1 MSGKYEAA
9 RKRLRLRPWQW
20 VLLGFCV
27 LLAAVSAVSALRF
40 RVCRNTLASQNAAE
54 RWKGESELNFAQA
67 SVFLP
72 EGGGVDDP
80 ALQQLRK
87 SLDAELK
94 TAGVQLP
101 EDAGEDAK
109 LYTDGYAAPSRLSV
123 RSDRGRSADN
133 VLTYG
138 VGGNFFLFHP
148 MKLLSGAYLTEDY
161 VMKDRVVLDEG
172 LAWALFGGSDVAG
185 MEVTIG
191 ETVYQIAGVVQ
202 VEDDFATDAAYDEKY
217 MLFIDYDALKAID
230 ESAGI
235 TNYEIV
241 MPEVFKGFAEN
252 TLTKYALSGEA
263 ELVMNSYRY
272 DFMKLLGV
280 IGAYGK
286 RSMQKTRVA
295 LPFWEN
301 AARMTEDHAAFALI
315 MALLFAVVPVICA
328 ATVLIRLLIRTIVR
342 AKDRLVETL
351 ERRRE
356 ARRTKRYVRKGI

>member
-20 VLLGFCV
+20 VLLAFCV
-27 LLAAVSAVSALRF
+27 LLAAVCIVSALRF
-40 RVCRNTLASQNAAE
+40 RVCRNTLASQDAAE

-72 EGGGVDDP
+72 EDGAVEYM
-80 ALQQLRK
+80 AIQQLRQ

-101 EDAGEDAK
+101 ENAGEDAR
-109 LYTDGYAAPSRLSV
+109 LYTDGYAAFSRLSV
-123 RSDRGRSADN
+123 KGDRGRSADD
-133 VLTYG
+133 VLTCG

-148 MKLLSGAYLTEDY
+148 MKLLSGAYLTDDY

-172 LAWALFGGSDVAG
+172 LAWALFGGSNVAG

-191 ETVYQIAGVVQ
+191 EVVYQIAGVVR

-217 MLFIDYDALKAID
+217 MLFIDYDALEAID
-230 ESAGI
+230 DSTGI
-235 TNYEIV
+235 SSYEIV
-241 MPEVFKGFAEN
+241 MPEPFKGFTEN
-252 TLTKYALSGEA
+252 TLTKYALSGDA

-272 DFMKLLGV
+272 DFMKLMKV
-280 IGAYGK
+280 ISAYGK
-286 RSMQKTRVA
+286 RSMQKTRVV

-315 MALLFAVVPVICA
+315 MSILFAVVPAVCA
-328 ATVLIRLLIRTIVR
+328 AVLLIWLLIHVVSRTKER
-342 AKDRLVETL
+342 AAETL

-356 ARRTKRYVRKGI
+356 ARRAKHYVRKGI